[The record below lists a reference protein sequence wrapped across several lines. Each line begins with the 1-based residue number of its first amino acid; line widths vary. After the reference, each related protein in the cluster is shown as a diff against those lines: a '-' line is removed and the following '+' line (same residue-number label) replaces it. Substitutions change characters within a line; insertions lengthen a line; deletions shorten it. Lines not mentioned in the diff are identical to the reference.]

1 MKKLGFIGVGN
12 MGAAMLGGLIS
23 SETMAAENI
32 MASARS
38 QSTIDQV
45 SSEYGIKTTLDSKEL
60 SRFSDIII
68 LALKPNIIGKVLDDL
83 TETLD
88 SKKLVI
94 SVAAGVT
101 IDEIE
106 DRIGDDKKI
115 IRAMPN
121 TPALVG
127 EAMSSL
133 SPNSKVND
141 EDIELAKKIFN
152 SFGKTQVVEESLIDA
167 VIGVSGSSPAYIF
180 MVIEAMADAAV
191 LSGMP
196 RAQAYEF
203 AAQSVYGAAKMVLET
218 KMHPG
223 ELKDMVC
230 SPAGTTI
237 KAVDVLEENGLRG
250 TIIKGQLACV
260 EKSKEMTKKK

>member
-68 LALKPNIIGKVLDDL
+68 LAVKPNIIGKVLDDL

-127 EAMSSL
+127 EAMSDRKS
-133 SPNSKVND
+133 
-141 EDIELAKKIFN
+141 
-152 SFGKTQVVEESLIDA
+152 VV
-167 VIGVSGSSPAYIF
+167 
-180 MVIEAMADAAV
+180 
-191 LSGMP
+191 
-196 RAQAYEF
+196 
-203 AAQSVYGAAKMVLET
+203 
-218 KMHPG
+218 
-223 ELKDMVC
+223 
-230 SPAGTTI
+230 
-237 KAVDVLEENGLRG
+237 
-250 TIIKGQLACV
+250 
-260 EKSKEMTKKK
+260 